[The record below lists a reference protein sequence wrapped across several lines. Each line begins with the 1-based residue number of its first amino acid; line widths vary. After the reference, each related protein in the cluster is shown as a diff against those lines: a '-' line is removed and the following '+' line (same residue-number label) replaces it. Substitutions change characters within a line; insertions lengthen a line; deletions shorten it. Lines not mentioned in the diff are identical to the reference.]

1 MFSLHRIVTDI
12 SDSLRLLFET
22 SIERDGNRY
31 VVPIPKEL
39 FENGAFSTAETY
51 RIALLT
57 AVSESTPTPEPVDD
71 STETDTERSER
82 EWNQAEST
90 RNTSDTRSVGT
101 RSPPVE
107 EGDVR
112 TVTIDTLGDQGDGI
126 AKVERG
132 FVIIVPDTRPGD
144 KVEVKIT
151 DVKQTVAFAEPTG
164 EATVR

>member
-1 MFSLHRIVTDI
+1 MTDI

-22 SIERDGNRY
+22 TIERDGNRY

-39 FENGAFSTAETY
+39 VENGSFSTAETY

-57 AVSESTPTPEPVDD
+57 AAASETTQQPDTVSP
-71 STETDTERSER
+71 STEPETTQSEQ
-82 EWNQAEST
+82 EWNRTDSAPKPSA
-90 RNTSDTRSVGT
+90 SHASGA

-132 FVIIVPDTRPGD
+132 FVIIVPDARPGD
-144 KVEVKIT
+144 KAEVKIT
-151 DVKQTVAFAEPTG
+151 DVKQTVAFAEMIS

>member
-1 MFSLHRIVTDI
+1 MTGI
-12 SDSLRLLFET
+12 SDSLRLLFEA

-39 FENGAFSTAETY
+39 VENGSFSTTETY

-57 AVSESTPTPEPVDD
+57 AAASATGSQSAPEPETD
-71 STETDTERSER
+71 STNTDTTRSER
-82 EWNQAEST
+82 EWAQADST
-90 RNTSDTRSVGT
+90 HDSSNSQGSGT
-101 RSPPVE
+101 RRPPVE

-112 TVTIDTLGDQGDGI
+112 SVTIDTLGDQGDGI

-144 KVEVKIT
+144 QVEVEIT
-151 DVKQTVAFAEPTG
+151 DVKQTVAFAEMKG

>member
-1 MFSLHRIVTDI
+1 MTDI
-12 SDSLRLLFET
+12 SDSLRLLYET
-22 SIERDGNRY
+22 SIERDGSRY

-39 FENGAFSTAETY
+39 VENGSFSTAETY
-51 RIALLT
+51 RVALLS
-57 AVSESTPTPEPVDD
+57 AAASSDAPRRSDPADDSASPESTPNRT
-71 STETDTERSER
+71 ER
-82 EWNQAEST
+82 EWNQAD
-90 RNTSDTRSVGT
+90 TSSSQSQAVSS

-144 KVEVKIT
+144 EVEVEIT
-151 DVKQTVAFAEPTG
+151 DVKQTVAFAESTSG
-164 EATVR
+164 TSLR

>member
-1 MFSLHRIVTDI
+1 MTDI

-39 FENGAFSTAETY
+39 VENGSFSTAETY

-57 AVSESTPTPEPVDD
+57 AAASSESATTPETTDG
-71 STETDTERSER
+71 STETKPVRTER
-82 EWNQAEST
+82 EWNQADTAQKASST
-90 RNTSDTRSVGT
+90 QSVGA

-132 FVIIVPDTRPGD
+132 FVIIVPNTRPGD
-144 KVEVKIT
+144 KVEVEIT